1 MKKKGKNRKVQIIV
15 GTITTLIL
23 LILILCGANN
33 EILNQVSKVAGLNI
47 TFEDKH
53 QEVEK
58 ISNKEFITED
68 NLKVYFIDVGQADS
82 ILVIHQDETML
93 IDAGNNED
101 GEDVVSFI
109 KEKGIQKLNHV
120 IRNSST

>member
-1 MKKKGKNRKVQIIV
+1 MKNKGKNRKIQIIV
-15 GTITTLIL
+15 GVIATILL
-23 LILILCGANN
+23 LILILCGANIN
-33 EILNQVSKVAGLNI
+33 ILNQVSKIAGLNI

-58 ISNKEFITED
+58 ISNEEFITED

>member
-1 MKKKGKNRKVQIIV
+1 MKNKGKNRKVQIIV

-33 EILNQVSKVAGLNI
+33 EILNQVSNVTGLNI

-58 ISNKEFITED
+58 ISNEEFITED

-101 GEDVVSFI
+101 GENVVSFI